1 MQSRVYLIQNN
12 SMNIHKYEFWC
23 TFTASIDVGKSEAV
37 HKTVTHVYIYTSKTN
52 IFYLFLYLF
61 LFRNCCKN
69 ILISFSEYTFPA
81 VKNDY

>member
-1 MQSRVYLIQNN
+1 
-12 SMNIHKYEFWC
+12 MNIHKYEFWC

-52 IFYLFLYLF
+52 IFYLFLYLL
-61 LFRNCCKN
+61 LFRNCCKK